1 MNIFLNLLSAAL
13 YVMLFQNLI
22 FNGGYGLSE
31 AVRMSAKPRQLL
43 PMAVFITLFSTV
55 TSALCVLIDFFPI
68 IHNLN
73 EIYHALIYVGILLV
87 VYIFAMIIANIIP
100 KVQPATKRRIG
111 IAAFNTLVLAM
122 PLINYRSAF
131 NVVESIGAG
140 LGAGT
145 SVGQYTQNKAVGKD
159 LRGAERIGDV
169 LNIPSMAPQVS
180 EAYEAYTRYA
190 KAQSLR
196 CDQAFCQAFCFR
208 ILFRCCGSKCFP
220 YFYCIKKMEIK

>member
-55 TSALCVLIDFFPI
+55 TSALCVLIDFFPV

-140 LGAGT
+140 LGAGLAYIIAVILINSGLKKLDTITSIPKAFKGTPTIFIYTALLSLAFTGISGT
-145 SVGQYTQNKAVGKD
+145 SVF
-159 LRGAERIGDV
+159 I
-169 LNIPSMAPQVS
+169 
-180 EAYEAYTRYA
+180 
-190 KAQSLR
+190 
-196 CDQAFCQAFCFR
+196 
-208 ILFRCCGSKCFP
+208 
-220 YFYCIKKMEIK
+220 

>member
-55 TSALCVLIDFFPI
+55 ISALCVLIDFFPI

-87 VYIFAMIIANIIP
+87 VYIIAIIIANIIP
-100 KVQPATKRRIG
+100 RVQPATKRRIG

-131 NVVESIGAG
+131 NVVESVGAG
-140 LGAGT
+140 LGAGLAYIIAVILINSGLKKIDTITTIPKAFKGTPAIFIYTALLSLAFTGISGT
-145 SVGQYTQNKAVGKD
+145 SVF
-159 LRGAERIGDV
+159 I
-169 LNIPSMAPQVS
+169 
-180 EAYEAYTRYA
+180 
-190 KAQSLR
+190 
-196 CDQAFCQAFCFR
+196 
-208 ILFRCCGSKCFP
+208 
-220 YFYCIKKMEIK
+220 

>member
-55 TSALCVLIDFFPI
+55 ISALCVLIDLFPV

-87 VYIFAMIIANIIP
+87 VYIIAMIIANIIP

-131 NVVESIGAG
+131 NIVESIGAG
-140 LGAGT
+140 LGAGLAYIIAVILINSGLKKLDTNTTIPKAFKGTPAIFIYTALLSLAFTGISGT
-145 SVGQYTQNKAVGKD
+145 SVF
-159 LRGAERIGDV
+159 I
-169 LNIPSMAPQVS
+169 
-180 EAYEAYTRYA
+180 
-190 KAQSLR
+190 
-196 CDQAFCQAFCFR
+196 
-208 ILFRCCGSKCFP
+208 
-220 YFYCIKKMEIK
+220 

>member
-55 TSALCVLIDFFPI
+55 TSAICVLIDFFPV

-73 EIYHALIYVGILLV
+73 EIFHALIYVGILLV
-87 VYIFAMIIANIIP
+87 IYIFAMIIANIIP

-122 PLINYRSAF
+122 PLINYHSAF
-131 NVVESIGAG
+131 NVIESIGAG
-140 LGAGT
+140 LGAGLAYIIAVILINSGLKKLDT
-145 SVGQYTQNKAVGKD
+145 ITTIPKAFKGTPTIFIYTALLSLAFTGISGSSVF
-159 LRGAERIGDV
+159 I
-169 LNIPSMAPQVS
+169 
-180 EAYEAYTRYA
+180 
-190 KAQSLR
+190 
-196 CDQAFCQAFCFR
+196 
-208 ILFRCCGSKCFP
+208 
-220 YFYCIKKMEIK
+220 